1 MKVILL
7 EPRASAAGAQ
17 NAGDEIEVS
26 DAEAKRLI
34 EAGTARPVRA
44 ASKSKPEK
52 AVKGR

>member
-7 EPRASAAGAQ
+7 EPRAAATGAQ
-17 NAGDEIEVS
+17 NPGDQIEVS

-34 EAGTARPVRA
+34 ESGTARPIRA
-44 ASKSKPEK
+44 TSKSKPEK